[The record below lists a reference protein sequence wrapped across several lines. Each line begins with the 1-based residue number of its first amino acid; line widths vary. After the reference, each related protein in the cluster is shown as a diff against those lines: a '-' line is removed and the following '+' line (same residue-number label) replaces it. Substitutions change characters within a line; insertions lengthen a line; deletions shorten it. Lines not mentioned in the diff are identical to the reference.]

1 VILCQAYLSA
11 VMDVRVNKSREVA
24 WWIKMNSER
33 KAGAMNFIWLLFAV
47 SLLGACIGSLRF
59 TELTLF
65 YVQ

>member
-1 VILCQAYLSA
+1 
-11 VMDVRVNKSREVA
+11 MDVRVNKSREVA